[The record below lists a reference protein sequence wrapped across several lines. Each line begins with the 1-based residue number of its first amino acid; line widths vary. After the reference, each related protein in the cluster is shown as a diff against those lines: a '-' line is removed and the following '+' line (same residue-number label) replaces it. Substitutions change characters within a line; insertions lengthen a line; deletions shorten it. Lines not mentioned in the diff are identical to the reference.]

1 VRWILEDENLED
13 ARLVLI
19 SYDAH
24 MRKTSEAGR
33 MDMYNTSENL
43 ISDLM
48 AGAQVGQDRCPVILI
63 GHSLGGLLMKELCV
77 QAQVR
82 LGLRSLDRIS
92 HLIQNFLA
100 NVQGFFCYKSPHH
113 GTELAH
119 ISTFSKGPLF
129 EGLDLLNN
137 EAERRNEHF
146 LYVARQVHLVNI
158 GIGEL
163 HQVKLARERAVRP
176 KRVIYSL
183 KILDNNMSST
193 PWFHEIR

>member
-1 VRWILEDENLED
+1 
-13 ARLVLI
+13 
-19 SYDAH
+19 

-129 EGLDLLNN
+129 QGLDLLNN

-146 LYVARQVHLVNI
+146 RTLRQKYTWATF

-163 HQVKLARERAVRP
+163 YPVKLVKRASC
-176 KRVIYSL
+176 ITQHI
-183 KILDNNMSST
+183 IL
-193 PWFHEIR
+193 F